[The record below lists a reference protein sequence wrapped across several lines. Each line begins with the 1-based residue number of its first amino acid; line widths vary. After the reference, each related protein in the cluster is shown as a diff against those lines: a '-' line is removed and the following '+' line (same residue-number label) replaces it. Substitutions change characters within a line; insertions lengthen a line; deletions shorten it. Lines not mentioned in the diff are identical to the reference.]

1 MKYQYYYNPNILN
14 DSETQKVNKFVG
26 IAYKQ
31 LSRNLITEKEYQ
43 FRIAKFLLKNYS
55 DDLASEIYANL
66 RK

>member
-1 MKYQYYYNPNILN
+1 MKYQYYFNPNILN
-14 DSETQKVNKFVG
+14 DSETQKVNKFCD

-31 LSRNLITEKEYQ
+31 LSRNLITEKECQ

-55 DDLASEIYANL
+55 DDLASEIYTNL

>member
-14 DSETQKVNKFVG
+14 DSETQKVNKFCD
-26 IAYKQ
+26 IAHKQ
-31 LSRNLITEKEYQ
+31 LSKNLITEKECQ

-55 DDLASEIYANL
+55 DDLASEIYINL